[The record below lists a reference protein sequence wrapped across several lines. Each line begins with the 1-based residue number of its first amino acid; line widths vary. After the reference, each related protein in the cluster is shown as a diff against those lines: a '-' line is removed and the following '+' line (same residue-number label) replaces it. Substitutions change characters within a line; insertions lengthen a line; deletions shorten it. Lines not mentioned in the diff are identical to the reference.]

1 MPPLKMNNRSWNER
15 YSEPGFAYGTEPNA
29 FLASIANKIP
39 KGKVLSLGEGEG
51 RNAVYLAGLGYDVT
65 AVDSSDVGLA
75 KTRQLAADRGVKI
88 TTIVADLKD
97 FQIEAEAWAG
107 IISIFCHLPTAVRV
121 PLYRRVVSGLKP
133 GGVLVLESYTPK
145 QLLHG
150 TGGPTDVDRLL
161 TLAKL
166 QQELSGLQLVHAFE
180 VERDVQEGKYHAG
193 RSSVVQLIAAKPS
206 R

>member
-1 MPPLKMNNRSWNER
+1 MDNSSWNQR
-15 YSEPGFAYGTEPNA
+15 YGQPGFAYGTEPNT
-29 FLASIANKIP
+29 FLASVADRIP
-39 KGKVLSLGEGEG
+39 KGRILSLGEGEG
-51 RNAVYLAGLGYDVT
+51 RNAVHLASLGYDVT

-75 KTRQLAADRGVKI
+75 KARQLAVDRGVAL
-88 TTIVADLKD
+88 TTITADLAD
-97 FQIEAEAWAG
+97 FQIEAENWDG